1 MIVPLGDDLRPYFEE
16 TMSPAI
22 RKRLLQIGFL
32 VLVQAVL
39 LFASAWKW
47 NWWNA
52 WAYLALYLVFLAFNA
67 FVLLGKHSEL
77 VEERSKI
84 GEGAKGWDK
93 IIGLIT
99 GVGGFFILIIAGLD
113 ERFGW
118 AGSIT
123 VWIQIAAFVLMG
135 LSYPL
140 FTWAMVSNRFF
151 STIVR
156 IQKER
161 GHSVQTGGPY
171 RFIRHPGYASL
182 LVSYITIPIAL
193 GSLWACLPMAMLV
206 INLLIRTTLED
217 RTLQNELDGYK
228 EYATL
233 VRYRLI
239 PGIW

>member
-1 MIVPLGDDLRPYFEE
+1 M
-16 TMSPAI
+16 MSAAI
-22 RKRLLQIGFL
+22 RKRLLQIGLL
-32 VLVQAVL
+32 VLIQAL
-39 LFASAWKW
+39 ALFASVWRW

-67 FVLLGKHSEL
+67 FVLLGKHKDL
-77 VEERSKI
+77 VEDRSQI

-93 IIGLIT
+93 VIGLIT
-99 GVGGFFILIIAGLD
+99 GLGGFLILIIAGLD

-118 AGSIT
+118 AGSIPLW
-123 VWIQIAAFVLMG
+123 VQIAAFLLMG

-140 FTWAMVSNRFF
+140 FTWAMVSNKFF

-161 GHSVQTGGPY
+161 GHTVQTGGPY
-171 RFIRHPGYASL
+171 RFVRHPGYASL

-193 GSLWACLPMAMLV
+193 ASPWACIPMAMLV
-206 INLLIRTTLED
+206 ANLFIRTALED

-228 EYATL
+228 EFATH
-233 VRYRLI
+233 VRFRLI